1 MRKTVLMGSAA
12 LLGSMT
18 AAESARGRY
27 MRGPDGHPA
36 FPSLEGK
43 SAGEIGTE
51 LKGWFEKSLSAVRQV
66 AEKADGEVKRLGD
79 VSAETK
85 TSADKALLQLNIVD
99 ELKSRLDDVEQKV
112 TRPGG
117 AGLGEEVKSFGQQ
130 VSESD
135 GIKSLASK
143 ERPSARIELKAITT
157 ANNSAGGFIT
167 SHRETEP
174 VSMPR
179 RPDIIMRDL
188 LTVMPIDT
196 GSVDY
201 PKQNKRVNAAA
212 PVAEGTAKPYSDYG
226 WTRATA
232 PVRTIAHLAKLTRQ
246 ALDDAPR
253 LQAEVDSEMR
263 YGLALAEDSQILLGD
278 GTGENLLGLYPQ
290 ATAYAAPSG
299 ISIAS
304 PNKIDKLRLALLQA
318 SLGLYPADAIVLHE
332 TDWTDIELTKDTN
345 GRYIFANPTGVVG
358 PLLWGKRVL
367 HTVSMAQGTFLVGA
381 FRVAAT
387 LYDRLKPEVLI
398 SSENAD
404 DFEKNLL
411 TMRCEERLALA
422 VKRPAAIIKGPFANV

>member
-1 MRKTVLMGSAA
+1 MRRLMMLGGAMA
-12 LLGSMT
+12 LLGAMT
-18 AAESARGRY
+18 PAERAKGRY
-27 MRGPDGHPA
+27 MRGPDGHP
-36 FPSLEGK
+36 FPDLSGK
-43 SAGEIGTE
+43 SASEIGTS
-51 LKGWFEKSLSAVRQV
+51 LKTWFEQSLSDVRQV
-66 AEKADGEVKRLGD
+66 AEKAESEVKRVGEL
-79 VSAETK
+79 SAETK
-85 TSADKALLQLNIVD
+85 GEADKALLKFNVVD
-99 ELKSRLDDVEQKV
+99 ELKSRMDDFEQKM

-117 AGLGEEVKSFGQQ
+117 AGLGNETKSFGQQ
-130 VSESD
+130 VAESD
-135 GIKSLASK
+135 SIKSLASK

-157 ANNSAGGFIT
+157 ANNSAGGFIV
-167 SHRETEP
+167 SQRETDVVE
-174 VSMPR
+174 MPR

-188 LTVMPIDT
+188 LTVMPIET

-201 PKQNKRVNAAA
+201 PKQSVRTNAAA
-212 PVAEGTAKPYSDYG
+212 PVAEGTAKPYSNYG

-253 LQAEVDSEMR
+253 LQAEVDAEMR

-290 ATAYAAPSG
+290 ATAYAAPAG

-304 PNKIDKLRLALLQA
+304 PNKMDKLRLAMLQA

-345 GRYIFANPTGVVG
+345 GRYIFANPTGVAG
-358 PLLWGKRVL
+358 PVLWGKRVVS
-367 HTVSMAQGTFLVGA
+367 TVSMAQGTFLVGA
-381 FRVAAT
+381 FKVAAT

-411 TMRCEERLALA
+411 TMRCEERLGLA
-422 VKRPAAIIKGPFANV
+422 VKRPAALIKGPFANS

>member
-1 MRKTVLMGSAA
+1 MRKLMMLGGAMA
-12 LLGSMT
+12 LLGAMT
-18 AAESARGRY
+18 PAERAKGRY
-27 MRGPDGHPA
+27 MRGPDGHP
-36 FPSLEGK
+36 FPDLSGK

-51 LKGWFEKSLSAVRQV
+51 LKSWFEKSLSDVRQV
-66 AEKADGEVKRLGD
+66 AEKAEGEVKRVGEL
-79 VSAETK
+79 SAETK
-85 TSADKALLQLNIVD
+85 GEADKALLKFNVVD
-99 ELKSRLDDVEQKV
+99 ELKSRMDDFEQKM

-117 AGLGEEVKSFGQQ
+117 AGLGNETKSFGQQ
-130 VSESD
+130 VAESD
-135 GIKSLASK
+135 SIKSLASK

-157 ANNSAGGFIT
+157 ANNSAGGFIV
-167 SHRETEP
+167 SQRETDVVE
-174 VSMPR
+174 MPR

-201 PKQNKRVNAAA
+201 PKQSVRTNAAA
-212 PVAEGTAKPYSDYG
+212 PVAEGAAKPYSNYG

-253 LQAEVDSEMR
+253 LQAEVDAEMR

-290 ATAYAAPSG
+290 ATAYAAPAG
-299 ISIAS
+299 ITIAA
-304 PNKIDKLRLALLQA
+304 PNKMDKLRLAMLQA

-332 TDWTDIELTKDTN
+332 TDWTDIELTKDSN
-345 GRYIFANPTGVVG
+345 GRYIFANPTGVAG
-358 PLLWGKRVL
+358 PVLWGKRVVS
-367 HTVSMAQGTFLVGA
+367 TVSMAQGTFLVGA
-381 FRVAAT
+381 FKVAAT

-411 TMRCEERLALA
+411 TMRCEERLGLA
-422 VKRPAAIIKGPFANV
+422 VKRPAALIKGPFANA

>member
-1 MRKTVLMGSAA
+1 MNIRLNAATAA
-12 LLGSMT
+12 LIGASTLGAMT
-18 AAESARGRY
+18 AAERAKGRY
-27 MRGPDGHPA
+27 MRDGTGHPSGGA
-36 FPSLEGK
+36 QMTPEQLAK
-43 SAGEIGTE
+43 SVGDA
-51 LKGWFEKSLSAVRQV
+51 LDAVKKI
-66 AEKADGEVKRLGD
+66 AENAETEVKRLGGITD
-79 VSAETK
+79 ETK
-85 TSADKALLQLNIVD
+85 GKADQALLKFNVLD
-99 ELKSRLDDVEQKV
+99 ELKSRFDDWEQKV

-117 AGLGEEVKSFGQQ
+117 AGLGEETKGFGQQ
-130 VSESD
+130 VAESD
-135 GIKSLASK
+135 GIKALASK

-157 ANNSAGGFIT
+157 ANNSAGGFIV
-167 SHRETEP
+167 SQRETDP

-179 RPDIIMRDL
+179 RPDVIMRDL
-188 LTVMPIDT
+188 LTVMPIET

-201 PKQNKRVNAAA
+201 PKQSVRTNAAA
-212 PVAEGTAKPYSDYG
+212 PVAEGTAKPYSNYG

-290 ATAYAAPSG
+290 ATAYSAPSG

-304 PNKIDKLRLALLQA
+304 PNKMDKLRLAMLQA

-332 TDWTDIELTKDTN
+332 TDWTDIELTKDSN
-345 GRYIFANPTGVVG
+345 GRYIFANPTGIAG
-358 PLLWGKRVL
+358 PVLWGKRVVS
-367 HTVSMAQGTFLVGA
+367 TVSMAQGTFLVGA
-381 FRVAAT
+381 FKVAAT

-422 VKRPAAIIKGPFANV
+422 VKRPAALIKGPFANS